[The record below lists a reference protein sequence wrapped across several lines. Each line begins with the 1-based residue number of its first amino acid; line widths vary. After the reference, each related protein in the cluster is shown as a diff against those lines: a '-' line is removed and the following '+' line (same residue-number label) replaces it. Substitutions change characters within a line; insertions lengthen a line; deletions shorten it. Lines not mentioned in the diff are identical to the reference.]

1 MGVTDVFN
9 VQFLTAFTKLAET
22 TLEMLA
28 HLFHF
33 QFIIFLL
40 KYEFNVLVIQ
50 GDVASSRVSTH
61 SKYMHFR

>member
-1 MGVTDVFN
+1 MDETYLFN
-9 VQFLTAFTKLAET
+9 VLFLTAFIKLAKT

-50 GDVASSRVSTH
+50 GDVASS
-61 SKYMHFR
+61 

>member
-1 MGVTDVFN
+1 MDETDVFN
-9 VQFLTAFTKLAET
+9 MLFLTAFTKLAET

-50 GDVASSRVSTH
+50 GDVASS
-61 SKYMHFR
+61 